1 MDSLIH
7 KINLD
12 CLRKDSQAIVNAKIG
27 EANGRKIVF
36 TLYEGRAPFFVPSDT
51 TVVFRAKKPSG
62 AVLYNNCVVDDG
74 KIEYTITSQTVA
86 EKGVF
91 PCEIQIIGAD
101 NKVIYTPCITLNV
114 TENLY
119 SDTEVES
126 SNEFTELENALN
138 KIPSLEVINSKYTK
152 PEGGIPK
159 ADLAQDVQNSLN
171 KANTALQEH
180 QSLAAYRTAEAQD
193 LIDNTKQD
201 KLIAG
206 DNITIAADG
215 KTISSTGGGAKAFFL
230 NVFVITETQVVTNK
244 TYAEIKA
251 AIDAGDI
258 IYITDKNDVVY
269 MPQVAKTGSKI
280 EFLWLDSH
288 ENRTYRWSAV
298 VNSEN
303 VWSVTLPE
311 LATTDELGNLSAL
324 KTQADNNLVAA
335 INEVKQTTDTK
346 QDKLIAGDNITI
358 AADGKTISATGGG
371 GSTAEL
377 DTTLSAAG
385 KAADAKAVGDALAGK
400 QDKINDLVTI
410 RSGAAKGETA
420 LQSVPSTYRTALAQ
434 DIIDSD
440 LSDRIEVI
448 EGKEASWDSKSDFS
462 GSYNDLTDKP
472 TPLIGTTGMLT
483 PTQVYD
489 AVSEG
494 IPVMVQYFDDTYGF
508 LSFTAFNVVELM
520 NVIVS
525 QAIVYHNSVY
535 ILAELFGNKSN
546 NSWGFNTTTLAQ
558 KTDIPTKLSNPNS
571 LTIKIGSTTV
581 TYDGST
587 AQTVTIADGTEV
599 SY

>member
-27 EANGRKIVF
+27 EASGRKIVF

-74 KIEYTITSQTVA
+74 KIEYIITSQTVA

-193 LIDNTKQD
+193 LIDSTKQD
-201 KLIAG
+201 KLTAG
-206 DNITIAADG
+206 DNITITENG
-215 KTISSTGGGAKAFFL
+215 TISSTGGGAKAFFL

-288 ENRTYRWSAV
+288 DDRTYRWSAV

-335 INEVKQTTDTK
+335 INEVKQT
-346 QDKLIAGDNITI
+346 
-358 AADGKTISATGGG
+358 
-371 GSTAEL
+371 
-377 DTTLSAAG
+377 
-385 KAADAKAVGDALAGK
+385 ADAKANALGYFRATYTRQSAEDFILGK
-400 QDKINDLVTI
+400 
-410 RSGAAKGETA
+410 
-420 LQSVPSTYRTALAQ
+420 
-434 DIIDSD
+434 
-440 LSDRIEVI
+440 
-448 EGKEASWDSKSDFS
+448 
-462 GSYNDLTDKP
+462 
-472 TPLIGTTGMLT
+472 
-483 PTQVYD
+483 
-489 AVSEG
+489 
-494 IPVMVQYFDDTYGF
+494 
-508 LSFTAFNVVELM
+508 
-520 NVIVS
+520 
-525 QAIVYHNSVY
+525 
-535 ILAELFGNKSN
+535 ILA
-546 NSWGFNTTTLAQ
+546 
-558 KTDIPTKLSNPNS
+558 
-571 LTIKIGSTTV
+571 
-581 TYDGST
+581 
-587 AQTVTIADGTEV
+587 
-599 SY
+599 